1 MSRARV
7 RGYPWWPAT
16 IQAEPKSKMIRNYLG
31 RIHVVFSGDGAGT
44 GWCTLQ
50 DIKDFEEG
58 YDELKGVIP
67 YV

>member
-1 MSRARV
+1 
-7 RGYPWWPAT
+7 
-16 IQAEPKSKMIRNYLG
+16 MIRNYLG